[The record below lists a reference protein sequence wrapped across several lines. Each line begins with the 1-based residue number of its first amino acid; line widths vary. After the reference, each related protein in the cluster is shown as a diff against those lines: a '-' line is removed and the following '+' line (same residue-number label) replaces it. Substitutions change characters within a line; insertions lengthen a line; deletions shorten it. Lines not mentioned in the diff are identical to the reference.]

1 MSTVNIAINANTL
14 NKVWA
19 DLEAK
24 INAMPPLTTA
34 GNLGPFGASFA
45 IGFQVSN
52 APNPIQLTNNG
63 VEINNLKITYSPL
76 KLTLSVTIPEIRTP
90 KICVCLPWIGC
101 GCLPTIQLFPQTTV
115 SVPIDLSGF
124 FAGSFSGKFSL
135 TPFKQVLAAKG
146 ALTPHQATLTADTT
160 DEILNDFKSLI
171 SSAIPILPGGLVNDI
186 AKVFVPGVKGNL
198 SDKWL
203 FHLKDIYT
211 NLQLID
217 IGNTVVNIL
226 DIITDKLLSFLPG
239 AIRSIAEAILRPII
253 NAIGAALDLGNDVL
267 TWLEKLFQTSLG
279 IGNMLETFIGNLIFQ
294 MWPVFKFDDP
304 FPMLAASNGLIS
316 VLVPVENVAVT
327 VNAPQELVISANL
340 M

>member
-1 MSTVNIAINANTL
+1 MSTVNIAVNANTL
-14 NKVWA
+14 NKVWS
-19 DLEAK
+19 DLKAK

-45 IGFQVSN
+45 IGFQISN

-63 VEINNLKITYSPL
+63 VEINNLEITYTPL
-76 KLTLSVTIPEIRTP
+76 RLTLTVTIHEIDTP
-90 KICVCLPWIGC
+90 KICEHLPLIGYVCLP
-101 GCLPTIQLFPQTTV
+101 TVELFPQTIV
-115 SVPIDLSGF
+115 SLPIDLSGL
-124 FAGSFSGKFSL
+124 FAGSFSGKFNL

-146 ALTPHQATLTADTT
+146 ALTPHQASLTADTT

-171 SSAIPILPGGLVNDI
+171 SSAIPILPGALVNDI
-186 AKVFVPGVKGNL
+186 AKVFVPRVKGNL

-203 FHLKDIYT
+203 FHLKDVYT

-217 IGNTVVNIL
+217 LGDTAINIL

-239 AIRSIAEAILRPII
+239 SIRSIAEAILRPFI
-253 NAIGAALDLGNDVL
+253 NTIGAALDLGNDVL

-304 FPMLAASNGLIS
+304 FPMLAAGNGLIA

-327 VNAPQELVISANL
+327 VNAPQELLISTNL